1 MTLNMSAVGG
11 SRRPG
16 VLLPCWGW
24 VVPIVVGGACC
35 GHGWVNGIG
44 RWVGVGV
51 RSWCV
56 GHSDWLLVGWFL
68 GVGLLV
74 VFVGLVVLPVL
85 VPEVLGCGD
94 GYVSPL
100 G

>member
-1 MTLNMSAVGG
+1 M
-11 SRRPG
+11 
-16 VLLPCWGW
+16 
-24 VVPIVVGGACC
+24 PIVVGGACC

-44 RWVGVGV
+44 RWVDVGV

-56 GHSDWLLVGWFL
+56 GPSDWLLVGWFL
-68 GVGLLV
+68 GGGLLV
-74 VFVGLVVLPVL
+74 VFLGLVVVPVL
-85 VPEVLGCGD
+85 DPDVLGPRGD